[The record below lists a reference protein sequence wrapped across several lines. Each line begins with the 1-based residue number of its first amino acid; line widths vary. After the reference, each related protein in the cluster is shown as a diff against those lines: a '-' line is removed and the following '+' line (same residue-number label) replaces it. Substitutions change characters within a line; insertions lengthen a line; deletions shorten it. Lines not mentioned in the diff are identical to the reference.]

1 MQEVPVWHPR
11 SCGDAQILSRPA
23 GSAFRLSPQVLS
35 SIGESGFSCSSA
47 CQALCYYRLA
57 ASDSVPYPALME
69 VPMSRSVRIIAIVV
83 GVLIVLVLVVPFL
96 IPVNQFR
103 PTIEQKASAALG
115 RKVEVGN
122 LSLSLFS
129 GALSADNLSIA
140 DDPKFSSSPFLT
152 AKSVKVGV
160 ELMPL
165 IFSKT
170 LNVTDVTID
179 SPQVSLIRNP
189 GGIWNYSTFGA
200 SSAKPQAQTPAPAAT
215 PSAPSAASGGAFS
228 VQKLELKNGRIT
240 VGSTSSQKR
249 STYDNVSVVAS
260 DVSLTSK
267 FPVTVT
273 ADLPGGGNFK
283 VDGTAGPV
291 DQTNTVLTPLSA
303 KLTVASLNLASTG
316 FLDPSAGLG
325 GILDLNA
332 TLDSQNGV
340 ADTKGSAKLS
350 KALLIAGGS
359 PASEPVTVD
368 FQTKYDLT
376 KNTGVL
382 EPSTLKIGGAV
393 TNLSGTYE
401 IPGDE
406 AVLHIKV
413 EGQNMPA
420 KDLQAFLPALGIN
433 LPTGASLQ
441 AGTLSTNLSL
451 AGPTNKLVTTGNVGL
466 FGAKLAGFDLGSKLS
481 AISSLTGVKSG
492 KDLEIE
498 KMTTNLRMAPE
509 GLQADNFNAVVTS
522 VGTLVGGGTINS
534 KNALDFKMAATLTD
548 ALGAVGSPVGST
560 GAMLG
565 KLAGGGSKNCK
576 SQTTVPFQIQ
586 GTTADP
592 KFVPDVGG
600 LAAGMLKSQL
610 GCVGGLVP
618 GASGSKQNPAGQ
630 LQQLGGL
637 FKKP

>member
-1 MQEVPVWHPR
+1 
-11 SCGDAQILSRPA
+11 
-23 GSAFRLSPQVLS
+23 
-35 SIGESGFSCSSA
+35 
-47 CQALCYYRLA
+47 
-57 ASDSVPYPALME
+57 
-69 VPMSRSVRIIAIVV
+69 MSRSLKIIAIVV
-83 GVLIVLVLVVPFL
+83 GVLIVLVLVAPFL

-129 GALSADNLSIA
+129 GALGADNLSIA
-140 DDPKFSSSPFLT
+140 DDPKFSNSPFLT

-179 SPQVSLIRNP
+179 SPQVSLIRGA
-189 GGIWNYSTFGA
+189 GGEWNYSSFA
-200 SSAKPQAQTPAPAAT
+200 APAKSQAQTPATAAT
-215 PSAPSAASGGAFS
+215 PSAPASSSPSGEAFS
-228 VQKLELKNGRIT
+228 VQKIELKNGRIT
-240 VGSTSSQKR
+240 VGSTASQKR
-249 STYDNVSVVAS
+249 STYDNVNIVAS
-260 DVSLTSK
+260 NVSLTSK
-267 FPVTVT
+267 FPVTLT

-283 VDGTAGPV
+283 VDGTVGPV
-291 DQTNTVLTPLSA
+291 NPTNSMLNPLSA
-303 KLTVASLNLASTG
+303 KLTVNALNLASTG

-340 ADTKGSAKLS
+340 AETKGSAKLS

-359 PASEPVTVD
+359 PSSEPVTID
-368 FQTKYDLT
+368 FHTKYDLV

-382 EPSTLKIGGAV
+382 DPSTLKIGSAV

-401 IPGDE
+401 VPAEGAI
-406 AVLHIKV
+406 LHIKV
-413 EGQNMPA
+413 NGQNMPA
-420 KDLQAFLPALGIN
+420 QDLQAFLPALGIN
-433 LPTGASLQ
+433 LPKGASLQ
-441 AGTLSTNLSL
+441 AGTLSTDLNLS
-451 AGPTNKLVTTGNVGL
+451 GPTDKMVTTGTVGL
-466 FGAKLAGFDLGSKLS
+466 FNAKLAGFDLGSKLS

-492 KDLEIE
+492 KDLEIQ
-498 KMTTNLRMAPE
+498 KMTSNVRMAPD
-509 GLQADNFNAVVTS
+509 GIQATNFDAVVPA

-548 ALGAVGSPVGST
+548 VLGAAGSPVGST
-560 GAMLG
+560 GALLG
-565 KLAGGGSKNCK
+565 KLGGGGGSKNCK

-586 GTTADP
+586 GTTSDP
-592 KFVPDVGG
+592 KFIPDVGG

-610 GCVGGLVP
+610 GCAAGIIPGGSGVP
-618 GASGSKQNPAGQ
+618 GIPGAGAGQNPADAV
-630 LQQLGGL
+630 QQLGGL
-637 FKKP
+637 FGKKKKP

>member
-1 MQEVPVWHPR
+1 
-11 SCGDAQILSRPA
+11 
-23 GSAFRLSPQVLS
+23 
-35 SIGESGFSCSSA
+35 
-47 CQALCYYRLA
+47 
-57 ASDSVPYPALME
+57 
-69 VPMSRSVRIIAIVV
+69 MSRSVRIAAIVV
-83 GVLIVLVLVVPFL
+83 GVLIVLVLIVPFL

-115 RKVEVGN
+115 RKVEVGD

-129 GALSADNLSIA
+129 GGLSADNLSIA

-170 LNVTDVTID
+170 LNVTDVTIA
-179 SPQVSLIRNP
+179 SPQVSLIRDP
-189 GGIWNYSTFGA
+189 GGIWNYSTLGA
-200 SSAKPQAQTPAPAAT
+200 VSAKPQAPAPAAT
-215 PSAPSAASGGAFS
+215 STASSATSGGAFS
-228 VQKLELKNGRIT
+228 VQKLELKSGRIT

-260 DVSLTSK
+260 NVSLTSN
-267 FPVTVT
+267 FPVTVA

-283 VDGTAGPV
+283 LDGTAGPV

-303 KLTVASLNLASTG
+303 KLTVTSLNLASTG

-325 GILDLNA
+325 GILDLDA
-332 TLDSQNGV
+332 TLDSQKGV
-340 ADTKGSAKLS
+340 AETKGSAKLS

-359 PASEPVTVD
+359 AASEPVTVD
-368 FQTKYDLT
+368 FHTKYDLT
-376 KNTGVL
+376 KNAGVL

-420 KDLQAFLPALGIN
+420 RDLQAFLPALGIN

-441 AGTLSTNLSL
+441 AGTLSTNLNL

-481 AISSLTGVKSG
+481 AISSLTGVKTG

-498 KMTTNLRMAPE
+498 KMTTSLRMAPE

-522 VGTLVGGGTINS
+522 VGTLVGGGTINA
-534 KNALDFKMAATLTD
+534 KNVLDFKMAATLTD

-560 GAMLG
+560 GALLG
-565 KLAGGGSKNCK
+565 KLGGGSKNCK

-592 KFVPDVGG
+592 KFIPDVGG

-618 GASGSKQNPAGQ
+618 GTSGSKQNPADQ

-637 FKKP
+637 LKKKP

>member
-1 MQEVPVWHPR
+1 
-11 SCGDAQILSRPA
+11 
-23 GSAFRLSPQVLS
+23 
-35 SIGESGFSCSSA
+35 
-47 CQALCYYRLA
+47 
-57 ASDSVPYPALME
+57 
-69 VPMSRSVRIIAIVV
+69 MSRSLKIIAIVV
-83 GVLIVLVLVVPFL
+83 GVLIVLVLVAPFL

-129 GALSADNLSIA
+129 GALEADNLSIA
-140 DDPKFSSSPFLT
+140 DDPKFSNSPFLT

-179 SPQVSLIRNP
+179 SPQVSLIRNA
-189 GGIWNYSTFGA
+189 GGEWNYSSFGA
-200 SSAKPQAQTPAPAAT
+200 SAAKSQAQTPPPAAT
-215 PSAPSAASGGAFS
+215 PSAPASSSSSGEQFS

-240 VGSTSSQKR
+240 VGSTASQKR

-260 DVSLTSK
+260 NVSLTSK

-283 VDGTAGPV
+283 VDGTAGPIN
-291 DQTNTVLTPLSA
+291 QTNSVLTPLSA
-303 KLTVASLNLASTG
+303 KLTFNSLNMASTG

-332 TLDSQNGV
+332 TLESQNGV
-340 ADTKGSAKLS
+340 SETKGSAKLS

-359 PASEPVTVD
+359 PSSEPVTID
-368 FQTKYDLT
+368 FHTKYDLV

-382 EPSTLKIGGAV
+382 DPSTLKIGSAV

-401 IPGDE
+401 VPAEGAI
-406 AVLHIKV
+406 LHIKV
-413 EGQNMPA
+413 NGQNMPA
-420 KDLQAFLPALGIN
+420 KDLEAFLPALGVN
-433 LPTGASLQ
+433 MPKGASLQ
-441 AGTLSTNLSL
+441 AGTLNTDLNLS
-451 AGPTNKLVTTGNVGL
+451 GPTNKLVTTGNVGL
-466 FGAKLAGFDLGSKLS
+466 FNAKLAGFDLGSKLS

-492 KDLEIE
+492 KDLEIQ
-498 KMTTNLRMAPE
+498 KMTSNVRMAPE
-509 GLQADNFNAVVTS
+509 GIQATNFDAVVPA

-548 ALGAVGSPVGST
+548 VLGEAGSPVGST
-560 GAMLG
+560 GALAG
-565 KLAGGGSKNCK
+565 KLGGGGGSKNCK

-586 GTTADP
+586 GTTSDP
-592 KFVPDVGG
+592 KFIPDVGG

-610 GCVGGLVP
+610 GCAAGIVP
-618 GASGSKQNPAGQ
+618 GGSGVPGIPGAGAGQNPADAV
-630 LQQLGGL
+630 QQLGGL
-637 FKKP
+637 LGKKKKP

>member
-1 MQEVPVWHPR
+1 
-11 SCGDAQILSRPA
+11 
-23 GSAFRLSPQVLS
+23 
-35 SIGESGFSCSSA
+35 
-47 CQALCYYRLA
+47 
-57 ASDSVPYPALME
+57 
-69 VPMSRSVRIIAIVV
+69 MSRSLKIIAIVV
-83 GVLIVLVLVVPFL
+83 GVLIVLVLVAPFL

-129 GALSADNLSIA
+129 GALEADNLSIA
-140 DDPKFSSSPFLT
+140 DDPKFSNSPFLT

-179 SPQVSLIRNP
+179 SPQVSLIRNA
-189 GGIWNYSTFGA
+189 GGEWNYSSFGA
-200 SSAKPQAQTPAPAAT
+200 SAAKSQAQTPPPAAT
-215 PSAPSAASGGAFS
+215 PSAPASSSSSGEQFS

-240 VGSTSSQKR
+240 VGSTASQKR

-260 DVSLTSK
+260 NVSLTSK

-283 VDGTAGPV
+283 VDGTAGPIN
-291 DQTNTVLTPLSA
+291 QTNSVLTPLSA
-303 KLTVASLNLASTG
+303 KLTFNSLNMASTG

-332 TLDSQNGV
+332 TLESQNGV
-340 ADTKGSAKLS
+340 SETKGSAKFS

-359 PASEPVTVD
+359 PSSEPVTID
-368 FQTKYDLT
+368 FHTKYDLV

-382 EPSTLKIGGAV
+382 DPSTLKIGSAV

-401 IPGDE
+401 VPAEGAI
-406 AVLHIKV
+406 LHIKV
-413 EGQNMPA
+413 NGQNMPA
-420 KDLQAFLPALGIN
+420 KDLEAFLPALGVN
-433 LPTGASLQ
+433 MPKGASLQ
-441 AGTLSTNLSL
+441 AGTLNTDLNLS
-451 AGPTNKLVTTGNVGL
+451 GPTNKLVTTGNVGL
-466 FGAKLAGFDLGSKLS
+466 FNAKLAGFDLGSKLS

-492 KDLEIE
+492 KDLEIQ
-498 KMTTNLRMAPE
+498 KMTSNVRMAPE
-509 GLQADNFNAVVTS
+509 GIQATNFDAVVPA

-548 ALGAVGSPVGST
+548 VLGEAGSPVGST
-560 GAMLG
+560 GALMG
-565 KLAGGGSKNCK
+565 KLGGGGGSKNCK

-586 GTTADP
+586 GTTSDP
-592 KFVPDVGG
+592 KFIPDVGG

-610 GCVGGLVP
+610 GCAAGIVP
-618 GASGSKQNPAGQ
+618 GGSGVPGIPGAGAGQNPADAV
-630 LQQLGGL
+630 QQLGGL
-637 FKKP
+637 LGKKKKPQ